1 MAKKNKT
8 IFILIFLSLTLFFF
22 LSCAA
27 ENTRSYLTTGGWYPS
42 SRINLDTMLNHYF
55 ENAKTVKIPGK
66 IVALIGPHAGINYSG
81 QCAANA
87 YKQVTEIAGKINRV
101 FLFGVS
107 HGGRF
112 SGACVS
118 DFSYNATPLGKIPVD
133 RAITAQLAKEKYFK
147 IDNRVMQY
155 EHSIENHLPFLQKS
169 LENTKYKIVPILFGY
184 LQENDFLP
192 IANILKK
199 YIDEKTL
206 VIASTDLTH
215 YGANFG
221 YRPFTEDIKNNLAKL
236 DEGIIE
242 PILTLDFNR
251 YTKYKKKTRIT
262 MCGFNPVG
270 VLMNIFPG
278 KSHKGVL
285 IDYYKSGDGENK
297 YDLSVSYAS
306 IIITRDT
313 GGGPSTGIKKKKANR
328 RSPMAL
334 SKEEKKILL
343 SIARESLEMYVKE
356 KSLPENIENKYKIS
370 DKLKEKT
377 GVFVTLKIKG
387 QLRGCIGSIIGTAPL
402 YSGVRDNAIKAGLSD
417 PRFSPVKANELKEI
431 GMDISVMTPLQKV
444 SDYKKIR
451 LGVDGVIIK
460 KGSRQAV
467 YLPQVA
473 TETGWSLDEFL
484 GHLCQKAWL
493 PADAY
498 KEPGMEFYLFQALV
512 FGEKETHK

>member
-8 IFILIFLSLTLFFF
+8 IFVLIFLSINLFFF
-22 LSCAA
+22 LSCAE

-42 SRINLDTMLNHYF
+42 SKSDLDTMLDRFF
-55 ENAKTVKIPGK
+55 ENAKPVKIPGK

-81 QCAANA
+81 RCTANA
-87 YKQVTEIAGKINRV
+87 YKQLTKIAGKIDRV

-118 DFSYNATPLGKIPVD
+118 GFSYNATPLGKIPVD
-133 RAITAQLAKEKYFK
+133 REITAQLAKERYFK
-147 IDNRVMQY
+147 IDNRVMQH
-155 EHSIENHLPFLQKS
+155 EHSIENHLPFLQKA
-169 LENTKYKIVPILFGY
+169 LKNTKYKIVPILFGY
-184 LQENDFLP
+184 LRESDFLP
-192 IANILKK
+192 MANILKK
-199 YIDEKTL
+199 YIDDRTL
-206 VIASTDLTH
+206 IIASTDLTH

-221 YRPFTEDIKNNLAKL
+221 YRPFTEDIKNNLTKL
-236 DEGIIE
+236 DKGMIE
-242 PILTLDFNR
+242 PILTLDFDR
-251 YTKYKKKTRIT
+251 FTTYKKKTGIT

-270 VLMNIFPG
+270 VLMKIFS
-278 KSHKGVL
+278 KKNHKGVL
-285 IDYYKSGDGENK
+285 IDYYKSGDAGNN
-297 YDLSVSYAS
+297 YNLSVSYAS
-306 IIITRDT
+306 IIITRKIET
-313 GGGPSTGIKKKKANR
+313 GTAAGIKEKEADR
-328 RSPMAL
+328 RNAMEL

-343 SIARESLEMYVKE
+343 SIARESLEKYVKE
-356 KSLPENIENKYKIS
+356 KNLPENIETKYNIS
-370 DKLKEKT
+370 DKLKEST

-417 PRFSPVKANELKEI
+417 PRFPPVKANELKQI
-431 GMDISVMTPLQKV
+431 DMDISVMTPLQKI

-451 LGVDGVIIK
+451 LGTDGVIIK

-467 YLPQVA
+467 FLPQVA
-473 TETGWSLDEFL
+473 TETGWSLDDFL
-484 GHLCQKAWL
+484 DHLCRKAWL

-498 KEPGMEFYLFQALV
+498 KKPGMEFYIFQAQV